1 MHKPGKFS
9 APVDI
14 SEQATIPTM
23 SILDIPELP
32 TIRQPALSSQK
43 QHSAIQEW
51 VIVGLFLALALL
63 VRLYAAFRAGL
74 EVDEPIYRNAAAL
87 ALRYGYPTIRP
98 AYLHPVIPF
107 LYHPPFFLF
116 LLADWF
122 KLWGSTSYLTGRMF
136 SVIILRPKSG
146 PACPGACWQ

>member
-1 MHKPGKFS
+1 MHKPGEFW

-14 SEQATIPTM
+14 SEQTTIPAM
-23 SILDIPELP
+23 PVLDIPELP

-63 VRLYAAFRAGL
+63 VRLYAAFHTGL

-87 ALRYGYPTIRP
+87 ALRYGYPSLRP
-98 AYLHPVIPF
+98 AYHHPVIPF

-122 KLWGSTSYLTGRMF
+122 KLWGRSFSFSLQTGSSCGEVPAISPAGC
-136 SVIILRPKSG
+136 SV
-146 PACPGACWQ
+146 